1 MLQRMKYYYWT
12 LCLLIMVML
21 PLEAQVDY
29 SAMRRQMVNSQLK
42 ARDIYHNAT
51 LNAMGRVPRHV
62 FVPEDLRLYSY
73 GDHPLSIGHGQT
85 ISQPYMVAYMTQAIR
100 PRKEFKVLEVGTGS
114 GYQAA
119 VLAEI
124 VDSVYTIEIVD
135 PLAQQ
140 AKRRL
145 KNLGYTN
152 IKVRS
157 GDGYHGW
164 PEAAPFDAI
173 VVTAGAEEIPMPL
186 VEQLK
191 EGGRMILPLGPHNS
205 IRQLVRITKKKGTL
219 KTEELMAVRFVPF
232 TRKKN

>member
-1 MLQRMKYYYWT
+1 MKYYYWT

-152 IKVRS
+152 VQVRS

>member
-1 MLQRMKYYYWT
+1 MSVRYAYGLFLMA
-12 LCLLIMVML
+12 CLAVL

-29 SAMRRQMVNSQLK
+29 SAMRRQMVNTQLK
-42 ARDIYHNAT
+42 ARDIFHRAT
-51 LNAMGRVPRHV
+51 LDAMGSVPRHA
-62 FVPEDLRLYSY
+62 FVPEDVRIYSY
-73 GDHPLSIGHGQT
+73 SDNPLPIGHSQT

-100 PRKEFKVLEVGTGS
+100 PKREFKVLEIGTGS

-119 VLAEI
+119 ILAEI

-135 PLAQQ
+135 PLAQK

-145 KNLGYTN
+145 KNMGYTN
-152 IKVRS
+152 VKVRS

-173 VVTAGAEEIPMPL
+173 VVTAGAEEIPTPL

-205 IRQLVRITKKKGTL
+205 VRQLVRITKKKGTL
-219 KTEELMAVRFVPF
+219 KIEELMAVRFVPF

>member
-152 IKVRS
+152 VQVRS